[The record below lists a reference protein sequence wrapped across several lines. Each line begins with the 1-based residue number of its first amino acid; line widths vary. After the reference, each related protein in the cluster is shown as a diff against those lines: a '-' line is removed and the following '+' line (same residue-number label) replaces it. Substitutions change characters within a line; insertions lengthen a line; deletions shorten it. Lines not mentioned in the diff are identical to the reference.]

1 MRCSSW
7 KYWLEYHFQGDIQ
20 PMDDFIDDFT
30 LMDDYML
37 ENNLYENI
45 IAVHQ

>member
-1 MRCSSW
+1 
-7 KYWLEYHFQGDIQ
+7 
-20 PMDDFIDDFT
+20 MDDFIDEFT

-45 IAVHQ
+45 IAVLQ

>member
-1 MRCSSW
+1 
-7 KYWLEYHFQGDIQ
+7 
-20 PMDDFIDDFT
+20 MDDFIDDFT

-37 ENNLYENI
+37 ENNLYESI

>member
-1 MRCSSW
+1 
-7 KYWLEYHFQGDIQ
+7 
-20 PMDDFIDDFT
+20 MDDFIDDFT

>member
-1 MRCSSW
+1 
-7 KYWLEYHFQGDIQ
+7 
-20 PMDDFIDDFT
+20 MDDFIDDFT

-45 IAVHQ
+45 ITVHQ

>member
-1 MRCSSW
+1 
-7 KYWLEYHFQGDIQ
+7 
-20 PMDDFIDDFT
+20 MDDFIDDFT

-45 IAVHQ
+45 IAVLQ

>member
-1 MRCSSW
+1 
-7 KYWLEYHFQGDIQ
+7 
-20 PMDDFIDDFT
+20 MDDFIDEFT